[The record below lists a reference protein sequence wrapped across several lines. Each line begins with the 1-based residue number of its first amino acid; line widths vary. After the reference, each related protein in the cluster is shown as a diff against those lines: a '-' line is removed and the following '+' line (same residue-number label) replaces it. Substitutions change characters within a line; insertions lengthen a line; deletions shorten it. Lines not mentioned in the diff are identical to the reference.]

1 MLLCSLITEEIFRD
15 AEKLKTLS
23 SYPEQIWIVV
33 ARFIAGV
40 VLHMSL

>member
-1 MLLCSLITEEIFRD
+1 MLLCILIVSEIFGD
-15 AEKLKTLS
+15 ADIQTSVEG
-23 SYPEQIWIVV
+23 YPLGIWIVV